1 MDKKEEDV
9 KIPTKDEILATL
21 EEGSVDEQHDEEA
34 PKPSEAEVSAS
45 SYGWKS
51 KDKWIEAGGD
61 PEDWRPAKAFL
72 ERGEMIGKIRSLSK
86 EAQETK
92 FALQKIA
99 EQNKKIYEN
108 GYKQALNDLKAERR
122 TALEQGDLVK
132 ADELEDKI
140 DAAKAEITKLSS
152 QPAVPQAQQVDPA
165 HVEWVQANPWYNDP
179 VMQNFA
185 DGLAREFVR
194 VNGGQ
199 VQPDD
204 VRKYVSATVRK
215 EFKHRFEPEQVKGA
229 PNPDSSSTRTGG
241 NKSGG
246 LSSNLSKIEA
256 DMPDEHR
263 QIMKTMLKMD
273 PKFTKEEY
281 LKMYVSGR

>member
-1 MDKKEEDV
+1 MPKEDEVKLPTKEEL
-9 KIPTKDEILATL
+9 LATL
-21 EEGSVDEQHDEEA
+21 EEDGGEQQQTEEA
-34 PKPSEAEVSAS
+34 PQLTASEQSAS
-45 SYGWKS
+45 SYGWKT
-51 KDKWIEAGGD
+51 KDKWVEAGGD

-92 FALQKIA
+92 QALNYIA
-99 EQNKKIYEN
+99 EQNKQIYAN
-108 GYKQALNDLKAERR
+108 GYKAALNDLRAEKRA
-122 TALEQGDLVK
+122 ALEAGDLVK
-132 ADELEDKI
+132 ADEINDKI
-140 DAAKAEITKLSS
+140 ETTKAEITALATK
-152 QPAVPQAQQVDPA
+152 PAVPQTQQADPEHTA
-165 HVEWVQANPWYNDP
+165 WVQANQWYNDP
-179 VMQNFA
+179 VMRNFA

-204 VRKYVSATVRK
+204 VRKYVTQTVRK
-215 EFKHRFEPEQVKGA
+215 EFKHRFEPEVKGA

-241 NKSGG
+241 NKTNG
-246 LSSNLSKIEA
+246 LSPNLSKIEA